1 MLTQSVTAKTV
12 SNQRLFFNKH
22 QTKKLS
28 FRIEQLKLLQQAILD
43 NEAAI
48 TKALNAD
55 LNKPEL
61 ESYVTEIGSC
71 LEEIKYALK
80 HIRSWVKP
88 KKVRTPLPYLPAS
101 SKVYSEPLGVVL
113 IIGAWNY
120 PLQLIIS
127 PLIGAIAAGNC
138 AIIKPSEIAV
148 NTSTLLAE
156 IIPKYFDSSFI
167 SVVEGGKEVTQQ
179 LLEEKFDHIFFTG
192 STQVGKIIM
201 SAAAKQLTPVTLE
214 LGGKS
219 PCIVDGNT
227 HLEYT
232 ARRIVWGKFLN
243 AGQTCVAPDYL
254 LVDRKIKKDL
264 LEHLKQIIQ
273 EFYGTTPETS
283 PDYARIINQHHF
295 QRLCELLK
303 TGEIVVGGDTNPSDY
318 YIAPT
323 VIDGVSP
330 EEGVMQEEIFGPIL
344 PVIEYTNL
352 SEAIA
357 FVNAKPKPLALYFF
371 SNNKQHQNQV
381 LQETASGGACI
392 NDTIVQ
398 IAFPGLPFGGV
409 GDSGI
414 GRYHGKTSFETF
426 SHQRSVLHK
435 SFWVDLKL
443 RYAPYKGK
451 LKFLKWLIG

>member
-22 QTKKLS
+22 QTKKIS
-28 FRIEQLKLLQQAILD
+28 FRIEQLKLLKQAILD

-48 TKALNAD
+48 TKALKAD
-55 LNKPEL
+55 LNKSEL
-61 ESYVTEIGSC
+61 ESYVTEIGIC

-113 IIGAWNY
+113 VIGAWNY

-138 AIIKPSEIAV
+138 VIIKPSEIAV

-167 SVVEGGKEVTQQ
+167 SVVEGGKEVTGQ

-219 PCIVDGNT
+219 PCIVDADT
-227 HLEYT
+227 YLEYT

-303 TGEIVVGGDTNPSDY
+303 TGEIVVGGDTNPSNY

-323 VIDGVSP
+323 VIDAVSP

-398 IAFPGLPFGGV
+398 MAFPGLPFGGV

-435 SFWVDLKL
+435 SFWLDVKL

>member
-120 PLQLIIS
+120 PLQLIIY

-192 STQVGKIIM
+192 SPQVGKIIM

-219 PCIVDGNT
+219 PCIVDADT

-283 PDYARIINQHHF
+283 PDYARIINQHQF

-303 TGEIVVGGDTNPSDY
+303 TGEIVVGGDTNPRDY

>member
-28 FRIEQLKLLQQAILD
+28 FRIEQLKLLKQAILD

-48 TKALNAD
+48 TKALKAD
-55 LNKPEL
+55 LNKSEL
-61 ESYVTEIGSC
+61 ESYVTEIGIC

-113 IIGAWNY
+113 VIGAWNY

-138 AIIKPSEIAV
+138 VIIKPSEIAV

-167 SVVEGGKEVTQQ
+167 SVVEGGKEVTEQ

-219 PCIVDGNT
+219 PCIVDADT
-227 HLEYT
+227 YLEYT

-303 TGEIVVGGDTNPSDY
+303 TGEIVVGGDTNPSNY

-323 VIDGVSP
+323 VIDAVSP

-398 IAFPGLPFGGV
+398 MAFPGLPFGGV

-435 SFWVDLKL
+435 SFWLDVKL

>member
-1 MLTQSVTAKTV
+1 MLTKSVTAKTV
-12 SNQRLFFNKH
+12 SNQRLFFTKH

-120 PLQLIIS
+120 PLQLVIS

-167 SVVEGGKEVTQQ
+167 SVVEGGKEVTEQ

-273 EFYGTTPETS
+273 EFYGATPETS

-303 TGEIVVGGDTNPSDY
+303 TGEIVVGGDTNPSNY

-323 VIDGVSP
+323 VMDGVSP

-426 SHQRSVLHK
+426 SHQRSVLNK
-435 SFWVDLKL
+435 SFWVDVKL

>member
-22 QTKKLS
+22 QTKKIS
-28 FRIEQLKLLQQAILD
+28 FRIEQLKLLKQAILD

-48 TKALNAD
+48 TKALKAD
-55 LNKPEL
+55 LNKSEL
-61 ESYVTEIGSC
+61 ESYVTEIGIC

-113 IIGAWNY
+113 VIGAWNY

-138 AIIKPSEIAV
+138 VIIKPSEIAV

-167 SVVEGGKEVTQQ
+167 SVVEGGKEVTEQ

-192 STQVGKIIM
+192 STQVGKVIM

-219 PCIVDGNT
+219 PCIVDADT
-227 HLEYT
+227 YLEYT

-303 TGEIVVGGDTNPSDY
+303 TGEIVVGGDTNPSNY

-323 VIDGVSP
+323 VIDAVSP

-398 IAFPGLPFGGV
+398 MAFPGLPFGGV

-435 SFWVDLKL
+435 SFWVDVKL

>member
-1 MLTQSVTAKTV
+1 MLTQSANAKIV

-22 QTKKLS
+22 QTKKLP
-28 FRIEQLKLLQQAILD
+28 FRIEQLNLLKQAILD
-43 NEAAI
+43 NETAI
-48 TKALNAD
+48 KKALNAD

-61 ESYVTEIGSC
+61 EAYVTEIGIC
-71 LEEIKYALK
+71 LEEIKYTLK
-80 HIRSWVKP
+80 HLKTWAKP
-88 KKVRTPLPYLPAS
+88 KKIGTPIPYLPAS

-138 AIIKPSEIAV
+138 AVLKPSEIAG
-148 NTSTLLAE
+148 NTSNLLAK
-156 IIPKYFDSSFI
+156 IIPKYFDASFI
-167 SVVEGGKEVTQQ
+167 SVVEGGQKVTQQ
-179 LLEEKFDHIFFTG
+179 LLEEKFEHIFFTG

-219 PCIVDGNT
+219 PCLVDADT
-227 HLEYT
+227 HLEHT

-254 LVDRKIKKDL
+254 LVDHKIKKDL
-264 LEHLKQIIQ
+264 LQHLKQIIQ

-303 TGEIVVGGDTNPSDY
+303 AGEIVVGGDTNPSDY

-323 VIDGVSP
+323 IIDGVSP
-330 EEGVMQEEIFGPIL
+330 EDRVMQEEIFGPIL

-371 SNNKQHQNQV
+371 SNNKQHQDQV

-398 IAFPGLPFGGV
+398 MAFPGLPFGGV

-435 SFWVDLKL
+435 SFWVDVKL

-451 LKFLKWLIG
+451 LKFLKRLIG

>member
-28 FRIEQLKLLQQAILD
+28 FRIEQLKLLKQAILD

-120 PLQLIIS
+120 PLQLVIS

-167 SVVEGGKEVTQQ
+167 SVVEGGKEVTEQ

-219 PCIVDGNT
+219 PCIVDGILTWNIQ
-227 HLEYT
+227 HEELFGESSLM
-232 ARRIVWGKFLN
+232 RVKL
-243 AGQTCVAPDYL
+243 VL
-254 LVDRKIKKDL
+254 LL
-264 LEHLKQIIQ
+264 II
-273 EFYGTTPETS
+273 
-283 PDYARIINQHHF
+283 
-295 QRLCELLK
+295 
-303 TGEIVVGGDTNPSDY
+303 
-318 YIAPT
+318 
-323 VIDGVSP
+323 
-330 EEGVMQEEIFGPIL
+330 
-344 PVIEYTNL
+344 
-352 SEAIA
+352 
-357 FVNAKPKPLALYFF
+357 
-371 SNNKQHQNQV
+371 
-381 LQETASGGACI
+381 
-392 NDTIVQ
+392 
-398 IAFPGLPFGGV
+398 
-409 GDSGI
+409 
-414 GRYHGKTSFETF
+414 
-426 SHQRSVLHK
+426 
-435 SFWVDLKL
+435 FW
-443 RYAPYKGK
+443 
-451 LKFLKWLIG
+451 

>member
-167 SVVEGGKEVTQQ
+167 SVVEGGKEVTEQ

-219 PCIVDGNT
+219 PCIVDADT

-264 LEHLKQIIQ
+264 LEHLKEIIQ
-273 EFYGTTPETS
+273 EFYGATPETS